1 MTTPERAPR
10 LQDIAEAA
18 GVSLATASRALAG
31 RDGVSPELAERI
43 RELALSLG
51 YVPNAHA
58 RALAGAAPPMVGLIV
73 HDVADP
79 YFAEIAKGVLRVA
92 DERQLMVLINQSER
106 QPATELARIRS
117 FRANRVG
124 SIVLA
129 GSGYVDPGQETDA
142 AAELLAFRAAG
153 GRVALIGRHGIPVDA
168 VLPDNHAGGRT
179 AARHLLELGHRR
191 LVVIAGPPNLTTVA
205 DRLAGVR
212 EEVAAWGLDAGPG
225 TGTGADG
232 SRASGDLVIEYDAF
246 SRDGGVAATRRV
258 LERAPATT
266 AILALTDL
274 MAMGALA
281 VLREVGRKVPA
292 EVSVMGFD
300 DVPVAADLAPALTT
314 IRLPMAEMGAIALEL
329 TLRPAATRPRRRRTG
344 HELVVRDSTAPLAN

>member
-1 MTTPERAPR
+1 MASTERAPR
-10 LQDIAEAA
+10 LQEVAEAA

-31 RDGVSPELAERI
+31 RDGVSPQLAERI

-79 YFAEIAKGVLRVA
+79 YFSEIAKGVLRVA
-92 DERQLMVLINQSER
+92 DERALMVLINQSER
-106 QPATELARIRS
+106 RPETELARIRS
-117 FRANRVG
+117 LRAHRVG

-129 GSGYVDPGQETDA
+129 GSGYVDQAEEADA
-142 AAELLAFRAAG
+142 ATELLAFRAAG
-153 GRVALIGRHGIPVDA
+153 GRVAMIGRHGIPVDA

-179 AARHLLELGHRR
+179 ALRHLLELGHRR
-191 LVVIAGPPNLTTVA
+191 IAVVAGPANLSTVA
-205 DRLAGVR
+205 DRLAGAT
-212 EEVAAWGLDAGPG
+212 EEAADWGL
-225 TGTGADG
+225 GAD
-232 SRASGDLVIEYDAF
+232 DLVVDHDAF

-258 LERAPATT
+258 LELRPAPT
-266 AILALTDL
+266 AILALTDV

-281 VLREVGRKVPA
+281 ELREAGRDVPG
-292 EVSVMGFD
+292 EISVMGFD
-300 DVPVAADLAPALTT
+300 DVPVAADLAPALST

-329 TLRPAATRPRRRRTG
+329 TLRPPASRPRRRRTS
-344 HELVVRDSTAPLAN
+344 HELVVRDSTAPAPGQSTH

>member
-1 MTTPERAPR
+1 MTTSERAPR

-31 RDGVSPELAERI
+31 REGVSPELAERI
-43 RELALSLG
+43 RGLALSLG

-92 DERQLMVLINQSER
+92 DERHLMVLINQSER
-106 QPATELARIRS
+106 RPTTELAHIRS
-117 FRANRVG
+117 LRANRVG

-129 GSGYVDPGQETDA
+129 GSGYVDPTEEADA

-168 VLPDNHAGGRT
+168 VLPDNQAGGRT

-191 LVVIAGPPNLTTVA
+191 VAVVAGPANLSTVA
-205 DRLAGVR
+205 DRLAGVT
-212 EEVAAWGLDAGPG
+212 EEAGAWGLDPA
-225 TGTGADG
+225 
-232 SRASGDLVIEYDAF
+232 DLVVEYDAF

-258 LERAPATT
+258 LERTPSPT
-266 AILALTDL
+266 AVLALTDV

-281 VLREVGRKVPA
+281 VLREAGRKVPA
-292 EVSVMGFD
+292 EISVMGFD
-300 DVPVAADLAPALTT
+300 DVTVAADLAPALTT

-329 TLRPAATRPRRRRTG
+329 TLRPPATRPRRRRTG
-344 HELVVRDSTAPLAN
+344 HELVARDSTAPAAN

>member
-1 MTTPERAPR
+1 MTTSERAPR

-31 RDGVSPELAERI
+31 REGVSPELAERI
-43 RELALSLG
+43 RELAVSLG

-58 RALAGAAPPMVGLIV
+58 RALAGAAPPTVGLIV

-117 FRANRVG
+117 LRANRAG

-129 GSGYVDPGQETDA
+129 GSGYVDPAEEADA
-142 AAELLAFRAAG
+142 AAELLAFRSAG

-168 VLPDNHAGGRT
+168 VLPDNHTGGRT
-179 AARHLLELGHRR
+179 ASRHLLELGHRR
-191 LVVIAGPPNLTTVA
+191 IAVVAGPANLTTVA
-205 DRLAGVR
+205 DRLAGVTA
-212 EEVAAWGLDAGPG
+212 EAGDWGLGPG
-225 TGTGADG
+225 
-232 SRASGDLVIEYDAF
+232 DLAVEYDAF

-258 LERAPATT
+258 LERTPAPT
-266 AILALTDL
+266 AILALTDV

-281 VLREVGRKVPA
+281 VLREAGRKVPG
-292 EVSVMGFD
+292 EISVMGFD

-314 IRLPMAEMGAIALEL
+314 IRLPMADMGAIALEL
-329 TLRPAATRPRRRRTG
+329 TLRPPATRPRRRRTG
-344 HELVVRDSTAPLAN
+344 HELVVRDSTAPPAS

>member
-1 MTTPERAPR
+1 MTTSERAPR
-10 LQDIAEAA
+10 LLDIAEAA

-31 RDGVSPELAERI
+31 REGVSPELAERI
-43 RELALSLG
+43 RELAVSLG

-58 RALAGAAPPMVGLIV
+58 RALAGAAPPTVGLIV

-106 QPATELARIRS
+106 QPVTELARIRS
-117 FRANRVG
+117 LRANRVG

-129 GSGYVDPGQETDA
+129 GSGYVDPVEEAEA
-142 AAELLAFRAAG
+142 AAELLAFRSAG

-168 VLPDNHAGGRT
+168 VLPDNHTGGRT

-191 LVVIAGPPNLTTVA
+191 IAVVAGPANLTTVA
-205 DRLAGVR
+205 DRLAGVIA
-212 EEVAAWGLDAGPG
+212 EASAWGLEPDDP
-225 TGTGADG
+225 DDP
-232 SRASGDLVIEYDAF
+232 GDLGYLAVEYDAF

-258 LERAPATT
+258 LERAPAPT
-266 AILALTDL
+266 AILALTDV

-281 VLREVGRKVPA
+281 MLREAGRNVPG
-292 EVSVMGFD
+292 EISVMGFD

-314 IRLPMAEMGAIALEL
+314 IRLPMADMGAIALEL
-329 TLRPAATRPRRRRTG
+329 TLRPPATRPRRRRTG
-344 HELVVRDSTAPLAN
+344 HELVVRDSTAPPAS

>member
-1 MTTPERAPR
+1 MTTSERAPR

-31 RDGVSPELAERI
+31 REGVSPELAERI
-43 RELALSLG
+43 RELALTLG

-58 RALAGAAPPMVGLIV
+58 RALAGGAPPMVGLLV

-106 QPATELARIRS
+106 RPATELAHIRS
-117 FRANRVG
+117 LRANRVG

-129 GSGYVDPGQETDA
+129 GSGYVDPAEEADA

-168 VLPDNHAGGRT
+168 VLPDNHAGART

-191 LVVIAGPPNLTTVA
+191 IAVVAGPANLSTVA

-212 EEVAAWGLDAGPG
+212 DEVGAWGLDP
-225 TGTGADG
+225 D
-232 SRASGDLVIEYDAF
+232 DLVVEYDAF

-258 LERAPATT
+258 LEQLPEGAPAPT
-266 AILALTDL
+266 AVLALTDV

-281 VLREVGRKVPA
+281 VLREAGRKVPA
-292 EVSVMGFD
+292 EISVMGFD
-300 DVPVAADLAPALTT
+300 DVTVAADLAPALST
-314 IRLPMAEMGAIALEL
+314 IRLPMTEMGALALEL
-329 TLRPAATRPRRRRTG
+329 TLRPPATRPRRRRTG
-344 HELVVRDSTAPLAN
+344 HELVVRDSTAPPADGPSRTGY

>member
-1 MTTPERAPR
+1 MATPERAPR
-10 LQDIAEAA
+10 LQDVAEAA

-31 RDGVSPELAERI
+31 RDGVSPELAARI
-43 RELALSLG
+43 REIALSLG

-58 RALAGAAPPMVGLIV
+58 RALAGAGPPMVGLIV

-92 DERQLMVLINQSER
+92 DQRELMVLINQSAR
-106 QPATELARIRS
+106 QPETELARIRS
-117 FRANRVG
+117 LRANRVG

-129 GSGYVDPGQETDA
+129 GSGYVDPAEEADA

-168 VLPDNHAGGRT
+168 VLPDNLAGGRT

-191 LVVIAGPPNLTTVA
+191 IAVVGGPSNLSTVA
-205 DRLAGVR
+205 DRLTGVT
-212 EEVAAWGLDAGPG
+212 EEARKWGLEPD
-225 TGTGADG
+225 
-232 SRASGDLVIEYDAF
+232 DLVVVHDAF
-246 SRDGGVAATRRV
+246 SRDGGVVATRRL
-258 LERAPATT
+258 LEQEPFPT
-266 AILALTDL
+266 AILALTDV

-281 VLREVGRKVPA
+281 VLREAGRRVPGD
-292 EVSVMGFD
+292 VSVMGFD

-314 IRLPMAEMGAIALEL
+314 IRLPMEEMGAIALDL
-329 TLRPAATRPRRRRTG
+329 TLREPASRPRRRRTS
-344 HELVVRDSTAPLAN
+344 HELVVRDSTAPPPS

>member
-1 MTTPERAPR
+1 MTTSERAPR

-31 RDGVSPELAERI
+31 REGVSSELAERI
-43 RELALSLG
+43 RELAVSLG

-58 RALAGAAPPMVGLIV
+58 RALAGAAPPTVGLIV

-117 FRANRVG
+117 LRANRAG

-129 GSGYVDPGQETDA
+129 GSGYVDPAEEADA
-142 AAELLAFRAAG
+142 AAELLAFRSAG

-168 VLPDNHAGGRT
+168 VLPDNHTGGRT
-179 AARHLLELGHRR
+179 ASRHLLELGHRR
-191 LVVIAGPPNLTTVA
+191 IAVVAGPANLTTVA
-205 DRLAGVR
+205 DRLAGVTA
-212 EEVAAWGLDAGPG
+212 EAGDWGLGPG
-225 TGTGADG
+225 
-232 SRASGDLVIEYDAF
+232 DLAVEYDAF

-258 LERAPATT
+258 LERTPAPT
-266 AILALTDL
+266 AILALTDV

-281 VLREVGRKVPA
+281 VLREAGRKVPG
-292 EVSVMGFD
+292 EISVMGFD

-314 IRLPMAEMGAIALEL
+314 IRLPMADMGAIALEL
-329 TLRPAATRPRRRRTG
+329 TLRPPATRPRRRRTG
-344 HELVVRDSTAPLAN
+344 HELVVRDSTAPPAS

>member
-1 MTTPERAPR
+1 MATFERAPR
-10 LQDIAEAA
+10 LQDVAEAA

-43 RELALSLG
+43 RQLAMTLG

-58 RALAGAAPPMVGLIV
+58 RALAGAAPPLVGLIV

-79 YFAEIAKGVLRVA
+79 YFAEVAKGVLQVA

-106 QPATELARIRS
+106 QPETELAHIRS
-117 FRANRVG
+117 LRAHRVG

-129 GSGYVDPGQETDA
+129 GSGYVNTAEEAAA

-168 VLPDNHAGGRT
+168 VLPDNEAGGST
-179 AARHLLELGHRR
+179 AARHLFDLGHRR
-191 LVVIAGPPNLTTVA
+191 IAVVAGPANLSTVA
-205 DRLAGVR
+205 DRLGGVMD
-212 EEVAAWGLDAGPG
+212 EVRAHGLDPG
-225 TGTGADG
+225 G
-232 SRASGDLVIEYDAF
+232 LVVEHDAF

-258 LERAPATT
+258 VAQHPETT
-266 AILALTDL
+266 AVLALTDV

-281 VLREVGRKVPA
+281 VLRESGRDVPTNI
-292 EVSVMGFD
+292 SVMGFD
-300 DVPVAADLAPALTT
+300 DVTVAADLAPALTT
-314 IRLPMAEMGAIALEL
+314 IRLPMVEMGAIALDL
-329 TLRPAATRPRRRRTG
+329 TLRPPAARPRRRRTG
-344 HELVVRDSTAPLAN
+344 HELVVRDSTAPPRA

>member
-1 MTTPERAPR
+1 MATPDRAPR
-10 LQDIAEAA
+10 LQDVAETA

-31 RDGVSPELAERI
+31 REGVSPELAARI
-43 RELALSLG
+43 RELALELG

-92 DERQLMVLINQSER
+92 DQRQLMVLINQSER
-106 QPATELARIRS
+106 RPETELARIRS
-117 FRANRVG
+117 LRAHRVG

-129 GSGYVDPGQETDA
+129 GSGYVDPGEEADA

-153 GRVALIGRHGIPVDA
+153 GRVAMIGRHSMPLDA

-179 AARHLLELGHRR
+179 AVRHLLELGHRR
-191 LVVIAGPPNLTTVA
+191 IAVVAGPANLSTVA
-205 DRLAGVR
+205 DRLAGVID
-212 EEVAAWGLDAGPG
+212 EVAAWGLDPG
-225 TGTGADG
+225 DA
-232 SRASGDLVIEYDAF
+232 GDLVVEYDAF

-258 LERAPATT
+258 LDDAGGST
-266 AILALTDL
+266 AILALTDV

-281 VLREVGRKVPA
+281 VLREAGRQVPA
-292 EVSVMGFD
+292 DLSVMGFD
-300 DVPVAADLAPALTT
+300 DVTVAADLAPALTT
-314 IRLPMAEMGAIALEL
+314 VRLPMADMGAIALEL
-329 TLRPAATRPRRRRTG
+329 TLRPPAARPRRRRTG
-344 HELVVRDSTAPLAN
+344 HELVVRDSTAPPRRVRT

>member
-1 MTTPERAPR
+1 MTTSERAPR
-10 LQDIAEAA
+10 LLDIAEAA

-31 RDGVSPELAERI
+31 REGVSPELAERI
-43 RELALSLG
+43 RELAVSLG

-58 RALAGAAPPMVGLIV
+58 RALAGAAPPTVGLIV

-117 FRANRVG
+117 LRANRAG

-129 GSGYVDPGQETDA
+129 GSGYVDSAEEAEA
-142 AAELLAFRAAG
+142 AAELLAFRSAG

-168 VLPDNHAGGRT
+168 VLPDNHTGGRT

-191 LVVIAGPPNLTTVA
+191 IAVVAGPANLTTVA
-205 DRLAGVR
+205 DRLAGVTA
-212 EEVAAWGLDAGPG
+212 EASAWGLDP
-225 TGTGADG
+225 DDP
-232 SRASGDLVIEYDAF
+232 GDLAVEYDAF

-258 LERAPATT
+258 LERTPAPT
-266 AILALTDL
+266 AILALTDV

-281 VLREVGRKVPA
+281 MLREAGRNVPG
-292 EVSVMGFD
+292 EISVMGFD

-329 TLRPAATRPRRRRTG
+329 TLRPPATRPRRRRTG
-344 HELVVRDSTAPLAN
+344 HELVVRDSTAPPAS